1 MRQSTQR
8 FSFCLA
14 AILCASLVVVA
25 HGQEPKP
32 DKKPPEGEKA
42 KAGTIHTDQM
52 LRVSKDHSIW
62 IDLKRKWVVVDGSV
76 CLREGELEMFA
87 CTVGTKE
94 HESVITLKTKS
105 RLVHASLL
113 AVGAK
118 IGNTVKFSPEYKAA
132 SGTVIDIV
140 VLWKD
145 KNEKKHAVPGQQ
157 WVKHHR
163 SGKPLEYPWVFAG
176 SGFFKDE
183 LSMSE
188 IYYGDGGDLICVS
201 NFSSATMDLPVQ
213 SSKDNNDLLY
223 QARTASIPPVLTSIR
238 MVMIPRLKEKLP
250 EGKIA
255 SAMDATSPLLKE
267 VLKLE
272 PPEDE
277 PDPEEKPAE
286 PKKPDEPKDPTK
298 TPTPGN

>member
-1 MRQSTQR
+1 MRQSMQL
-8 FSFCLA
+8 FSFFLA
-14 AILCASLVVVA
+14 TILVASLVVVA
-25 HGQEPKP
+25 HAQEE
-32 DKKPPEGEKA
+32 KPPEGEKE
-42 KAGTIHTDQM
+42 KVTTIRTDQM

-62 IDLKRKWVVVDGSV
+62 IDLKRKWVVVDGWV

-132 SGTVIDIV
+132 SGTVIDII

-145 KNEKKHAVPGQQ
+145 KDEKKHAVPGQQ

-163 SGKPLEYPWVFAG
+163 SGKSLEYPWVFAG

-188 IYYGDGGDLICVS
+188 IYYGDGGDLLCVS

-223 QARTASIPPVLTSIR
+223 QARTASIPPVQTSVR

-255 SAMDATSPLLKE
+255 SAMDAKSPLLKE

-286 PKKPDEPKDPTK
+286 PKKPDEPKDSTK
-298 TPTPGN
+298 APTPGS

>member
-1 MRQSTQR
+1 MRQSTQL
-8 FSFCLA
+8 FSFSLA
-14 AILCASLVVVA
+14 AILVVSLVVVA

-32 DKKPPEGEKA
+32 EKKPGEGEKE
-42 KAGTIHTDQM
+42 KAATIGTDQM

-62 IDLKRKWVVVDGSV
+62 IDLKRRWVVVDGWV

-132 SGTVIDIV
+132 SGTVIDII

-145 KNEKKHAVPGQQ
+145 KDEKKHAVPGQQ

-163 SGKPLEYPWVFAG
+163 NGKPLEHPWVFAG

-223 QARTASIPPVLTSIR
+223 QARTASIPPIQTSVR

-255 SAMDATSPLLKE
+255 SAMDAKSPLLKE
-267 VLKLE
+267 VLRLE

-298 TPTPGN
+298 TPTPGS

>member
-1 MRQSTQR
+1 MRQSTQL
-8 FSFCLA
+8 FSFLLA
-14 AILCASLVVVA
+14 TFLVVSLAVVA
-25 HGQEPKP
+25 HGQEPKSEE
-32 DKKPPEGEKA
+32 KPGEREKEKA
-42 KAGTIHTDQM
+42 ATIGTDQM

-62 IDLKRKWVVVDGSV
+62 IDLKRRWVVVDGWV

-132 SGTVIDIV
+132 SGTVIDII

-157 WVKHHR
+157 WVKHYR
-163 SGKPLEYPWVFAG
+163 NGKPLEYPWVFAG

-223 QARTASIPPVLTSIR
+223 QARTASIPPIQTSVR

-250 EGKIA
+250 EGKVA
-255 SAMDATSPLLKE
+255 SAMDAKSPLLKE
-267 VLKLE
+267 VLRLE

-298 TPTPGN
+298 TPTPGR

>member
-1 MRQSTQR
+1 MRQSMQ
-8 FSFCLA
+8 FLSFLLA
-14 AILCASLVVVA
+14 AVLATSSL
-25 HGQEPKP
+25 GQEPKP
-32 DKKPPEGEKA
+32 EAKPPDAEKD
-42 KAGTIHTDQM
+42 KSDTIRTAQL
-52 LRVSKDHSIW
+52 LRVSKDQSIW
-62 IDLKRKWVVVDGSV
+62 IDLKRKWVVVDGWV

-94 HESVITLKTKS
+94 HESVITLQTKAS
-105 RLVHASLL
+105 LVHASLL

-118 IGNTVKFSPEYKAA
+118 VGNTVKFSPQYKAA
-132 SGTVIDIV
+132 SGTVIDVV

-145 KNEKKHAVPGQQ
+145 KDQKKHAVPGQQ

-163 SGKPLEYPWVFAG
+163 TGKPLEYPWVFAG
-176 SGFFKDE
+176 SGFFQDE
-183 LSMSE
+183 LSMTE
-188 IYYGDGGDLICVS
+188 IYYGDGGDLLCVS

-223 QARTASIPPVLTSIR
+223 QARTASIPPVQTSVR
-238 MVMIPRLKEKLP
+238 MVMIPRLTEKLP

-255 SAMDATSPLLKE
+255 SAMDAKSPLLKE

-298 TPTPGN
+298 TPTPGS

>member
-1 MRQSTQR
+1 MRQSTQL
-8 FSFCLA
+8 FSFFLA
-14 AILCASLVVVA
+14 TTLVASLVVVA
-25 HGQEPKP
+25 HGQEE
-32 DKKPPEGEKA
+32 KPPEGEKE
-42 KAGTIHTDQM
+42 KVTTIRTDQM

-62 IDLKRKWVVVDGSV
+62 IDLKRKWVVVDGWV

-132 SGTVIDIV
+132 SGTVIDII

-145 KNEKKHAVPGQQ
+145 KDQKKHAVPGQQ

-176 SGFFKDE
+176 SGFFKDK

-188 IYYGDGGDLICVS
+188 IYYGDGGDLLCVS

-223 QARTASIPPVLTSIR
+223 QARTASIPPVQTSIR
-238 MVMIPRLKEKLP
+238 MVMIPRLTEKLP

-255 SAMDATSPLLKE
+255 SAMDAKSPLLKE

-298 TPTPGN
+298 TPTPGS

>member
-1 MRQSTQR
+1 MRQSMQL
-8 FSFCLA
+8 FSFFLA
-14 AILCASLVVVA
+14 TILFASLAVVA
-25 HGQEPKP
+25 HAQDE
-32 DKKPPEGEKA
+32 KPPEGEKE
-42 KAGTIHTDQM
+42 KATTIRTDQM

-94 HESVITLKTKS
+94 HESVITLKAKS

-145 KNEKKHAVPGQQ
+145 KDQKKHAVPGQH

-223 QARTASIPPVLTSIR
+223 QARTASIPPVLTSVR

-250 EGKIA
+250 EGKVA
-255 SAMDATSPLLKE
+255 SAMDAKSPLLKE

-298 TPTPGN
+298 TPTPGS